1 MFNSLCTRVSGE
13 IFGRTFHQQLSVLC
27 RLLSHTTV
35 LSHEGTINVKLCGR
49 FKTIEVTTVGKV
61 RVIGLNRPRHR
72 NAVNRQ
78 VAREL
83 YRAFHL
89 FDKDEDVNVAI
100 LYGKG
105 GTFCSGY
112 DLKEIAG
119 AKTQL
124 GKYEGTVGDAVKNN
138 GWKNDQTG
146 MGIKELLQ
154 ECDIGNDFAPMVCRV
169 LM

>member
-1 MFNSLCTRVSGE
+1 MA
-13 IFGRTFHQQLSVLC
+13 C
-27 RLLSHTTV
+27 RLFSHTTV
-35 LSHEGTINVKLCGR
+35 LSHEGTNVSSER

-61 RVIGLNRPRHR
+61 SVIGLNRPQHR

-119 AKTQL
+119 ANTRIRKR
-124 GKYEGTVGDAVKNN
+124 EGTAEITKSGDAVKSSSNL
-138 GWKNDQTG
+138 GREDDLTG

-154 ECDIGNDFAPMVCRV
+154 ECDIENDFAPMVC
-169 LM
+169 